1 MARSALVL
9 RTATVAAVLAALAGC
24 SFSGSAD
31 DPDAG
36 GTPRSSSAAASS
48 SSSAPSSSGT
58 TAPSSS
64 TGGGQAAG
72 GQTSSGQAS
81 SGQTSGGKP
90 ASGQGSG
97 GKPAS
102 GQGSGG
108 GSGAQGAAGIDRCH
122 TSELT
127 GSLVPGDPGA
137 GQRHATLVLTDTGGE
152 TCTIDGYGGIGLV
165 DAAGRALPTKQVRV
179 ASPAPKL
186 ITLRPGATV
195 RAQLQWGAV
204 PGTGDSTTGDCQPTA
219 AALQVIPPDE
229 TDALRVAWS
238 GGPVCEGGTIQQQAY
253 VAG

>member
-9 RTATVAAVLAALAGC
+9 RTATVAAALAALAGC

-72 GQTSSGQAS
+72 GQTSSGQ
-81 SGQTSGGKP
+81 P
-90 ASGQGSG
+90 SG

-219 AALQVIPPDE
+219 AALQVVPPDE